1 MNQMD
6 LEEKRRREV
15 RTFLLASSL
24 GYGAPSHVVSCCARV
39 VVCCV
44 CQLLGGSSLPGP
56 AGGAGAGAGAGGDG
70 TEGDDAG
77 RAALL
82 NGGKA
87 KPAAAGA
94 ATAAADGAGAT
105 DGEGD
110 LPEVDVRGCDSE
122 APAS

>member
-1 MNQMD
+1 M
-6 LEEKRRREV
+6 
-15 RTFLLASSL
+15 
-24 GYGAPSHVVSCCARV
+24 
-39 VVCCV
+39 
-44 CQLLGGSSLPGP
+44 PGP
-56 AGGAGAGAGAGGDG
+56 AGGAGAGAGAGGDA

-87 KPAAAGA
+87 KPAAAA
-94 ATAAADGAGAT
+94 AAAAAAADGADAT

-122 APAS
+122 APTS